1 MDLTM
6 RETLW
11 EDAFD
16 DVFMTRRT
24 YPPKPRPVR
33 KCFQCGWEGVPNRT
47 QNSGG
52 ATNHDKCPACKI
64 VF

>member
-1 MDLTM
+1 MDLAM
-6 RETLW
+6 REALR

-16 DVFMTRRT
+16 DVFLTRTASPSR
-24 YPPKPRPVR
+24 PRPVR
-33 KCFQCGWEGVPNRT
+33 KCFCGWQGVPDRT

-64 VF
+64 IF